1 MTGTHHEWWAT
12 RLFVFPAQAGIHLF
26 FAYDY
31 GSPHYGKSATADKW
45 VRFVIFTFRPTGFV
59 VITSSDSL
67 SGDPEF
73 FG

>member
-1 MTGTHHEWWAT
+1 MTKSERISTLQDCLRMHENGPRTLDAV
-12 RLFVFPAQAGIHLF
+12 RE
-26 FAYDY
+26 
-31 GSPHYGKSATADKW
+31 W